1 LFRRPLEHN
10 VPLTES
16 EPMIRRLAE
25 KIWTA
30 SRREVRIDLTAVL
43 KLKTNKFQD
52 SHAQP
57 FAARTS
63 PFL

>member
-1 LFRRPLEHN
+1 MFRRPLEHN

-30 SRREVRIDLTAVL
+30 SRGKVRIDLTAVL
-43 KLKTNKFQD
+43 KLKTDEFRILTR
-52 SHAQP
+52 SHS
-57 FAARTS
+57 RR
-63 PFL
+63 